1 MKSNIHHI
9 LYFSMSIFVIYCR
22 SILRKVNTNE
32 LIPKQIPNADIA
44 TLFMKLFFFFFFLSL
59 PTLPLEKSTSEP

>member
-44 TLFMKLFFFFFFLSL
+44 TLFMKLFFFFFLSL